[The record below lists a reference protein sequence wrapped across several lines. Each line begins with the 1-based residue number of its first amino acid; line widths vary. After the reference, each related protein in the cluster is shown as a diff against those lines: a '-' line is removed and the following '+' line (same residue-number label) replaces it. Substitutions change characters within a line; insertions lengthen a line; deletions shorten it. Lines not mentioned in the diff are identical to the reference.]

1 MGLYAIALDGTITK
15 LTDETNRTTL
25 SVIDDSRLKLADDLD
40 IAPDGRVFF
49 SEATIRY
56 EMHEWPVDCL
66 ESRGNGRIIC
76 YDPNTRT
83 TRTVLRGLVF
93 PKWNLHGA

>member
-1 MGLYAIALDGTITK
+1 MSAVVLSGWLYAKDGALLCCIGGMGLYSVAPDGTIAK
-15 LTDETNRTTL
+15 LTDETNRTTF
-25 SVIDDSRLKLADDLD
+25 SIIDDSRLKLADDLD

-66 ESRGNGRIIC
+66 KISR
-76 YDPNTRT
+76 
-83 TRTVLRGLVF
+83 
-93 PKWNLHGA
+93 